1 MNGESPNQKN
11 EKKTKKNEKKGV
23 NKEKIE
29 KEKEV
34 VEEEKEE
41 KIETEKKEEEKG
53 EKEGKKE
60 EILIFG
66 KYSPNVTIEDPT
78 IAQYISLEPVYFPH
92 SHGRHAKKYL
102 GKSKVNLIERLANKL
117 MRGGTGEKI
126 GGKVIRT
133 EGRLQGKKTKVLKI
147 IKESFEIIEE
157 RTKQNPVQLL
167 VKAVENSA
175 PREDVTRVEYGG
187 VMYPVAVDISALRRL
202 NVALRN
208 IALAAIIKAFG
219 NKKSISEALAE
230 EIILASSNDPNSYA
244 VKRKDEIERIARSAR

>member
-1 MNGESPNQKN
+1 MAEEKN
-11 EKKTKKNEKKGV
+11 EKKVKKNEK
-23 NKEKIE
+23 NQKEK
-29 KEKEV
+29 KEEN
-34 VEEEKEE
+34 EE
-41 KIETEKKEEEKG
+41 KIEEKKEE
-53 EKEGKKE
+53 KKKAENE

-66 KYSPNVTIEDPT
+66 KYSANVTIEDPT
-78 IAQYISLEPVYFPH
+78 IAQYVSLEPRYFLH

-102 GKSKVNLIERLANKL
+102 GKAKVNLIERLANKL
-117 MRGGTGEKI
+117 MRGGTGEKV

-133 EGRLQGKKTKVLKI
+133 EGRLQGKKTKTLKI
-147 IKESFEIIEE
+147 IKEAFEIIEQ

-175 PREDVTRVEYGG
+175 PREDITRVEYGG
-187 VMYPVAVDISALRRL
+187 VMYPVAVDISALRRV

-208 IALAAIIKAFG
+208 IALAAIMKAFG

-244 VKRKDEIERIARSAR
+244 IKRKDEIERIARSAR

>member
-1 MNGESPNQKN
+1 MNEEKQKNNKKLKKNEKN
-11 EKKTKKNEKKGV
+11 EKKENEEVEKKEA
-23 NKEKIE
+23 EKKE
-29 KEKEV
+29 KEKQ
-34 VEEEKEE
+34 KEE
-41 KIETEKKEEEKG
+41 V
-53 EKEGKKE
+53 
-60 EILIFG
+60 LIFG
-66 KYSPNVTIEDPT
+66 KYSSNVTIEDPT

-92 SHGRHAKKYL
+92 SHGRHAKRYL
-102 GKSKVNLIERLANKL
+102 GKARVNLIERLANKL

-133 EGRLQGKKTKVLKI
+133 EGRLQGKKTKTLKI
-147 IKESFEIIEE
+147 IKEAFEIIEQ

-187 VMYPVAVDISALRRL
+187 VMYPVAVDISALRRV

-219 NKKSISEALAE
+219 NKKTISEALAE
-230 EIILASSNDPNSYA
+230 EIILASSNDANSYA
-244 VKRKDEIERIARSAR
+244 IKRKDEIERIARSAR

>member
-1 MNGESPNQKN
+1 MSE
-11 EKKTKKNEKKGV
+11 EKKNEKKIKK
-23 NKEKIE
+23 NEKKETNENEEVEKKEAEKNE
-29 KEKEV
+29 KEKEKQ
-34 VEEEKEE
+34 KEE
-41 KIETEKKEEEKG
+41 V
-53 EKEGKKE
+53 
-60 EILIFG
+60 LIFG
-66 KYSPNVTIEDPT
+66 KYSSNVTIEDPT

-92 SHGRHAKKYL
+92 SHGRHAKRYL
-102 GKSKVNLIERLANKL
+102 GKARVNLIERLANKL

-133 EGRLQGKKTKVLKI
+133 EGRLQGKKTKTLKI
-147 IKESFEIIEE
+147 IKEAFEIIEQ

-219 NKKSISEALAE
+219 NKKTISEALAE
-230 EIILASSNDPNSYA
+230 EIILASSNDANSYA
-244 VKRKDEIERIARSAR
+244 IKRKDEIERIARSAR

>member
-11 EKKTKKNEKKGV
+11 EKKIKKNEKKGV

-53 EKEGKKE
+53 EKEEKKE

>member
-1 MNGESPNQKN
+1 MNNNEKQKN
-11 EKKTKKNEKKGV
+11 EKKVKKNEK
-23 NKEKIE
+23 NE
-29 KEKEV
+29 KEIK
-34 VEEEKEE
+34 KEE
-41 KIETEKKEEEKG
+41 KIEEKKEEKKKTE
-53 EKEGKKE
+53 ERKEKE

-66 KYSPNVTIEDPT
+66 KYSSNVTIEDPT

-92 SHGRHAKKYL
+92 SHGRHAKRYL
-102 GKSKVNLIERLANKL
+102 GKAKVNLIERLANKL

-133 EGRLQGKKTKVLKI
+133 EGRLQGKKTKTLKI
-147 IKESFEIIEE
+147 IKEAFEIIEQ

-219 NKKSISEALAE
+219 NKKTISEALAE
-230 EIILASSNDPNSYA
+230 EIILASSNDANSYA
-244 VKRKDEIERIARSAR
+244 IKRKDEIERIARSAR

>member
-53 EKEGKKE
+53 EKEEKKE

-102 GKSKVNLIERLANKL
+102 GKSRVNLIERLANKL

>member
-53 EKEGKKE
+53 EKE

>member
-1 MNGESPNQKN
+1 MNE
-11 EKKTKKNEKKGV
+11 EKKNEKKIKK
-23 NKEKIE
+23 NEKKETNENEEVEKKEAEKNE
-29 KEKEV
+29 KEKEKQ
-34 VEEEKEE
+34 KEE
-41 KIETEKKEEEKG
+41 V
-53 EKEGKKE
+53 
-60 EILIFG
+60 LIFG
-66 KYSPNVTIEDPT
+66 KYSSNVTIEDPT

-92 SHGRHAKKYL
+92 SHGRHAKRYL
-102 GKSKVNLIERLANKL
+102 GKARVNLIERLANKL

-133 EGRLQGKKTKVLKI
+133 EGRLQGKKTKTLKI
-147 IKESFEIIEE
+147 IKEAFEIIEQ

-219 NKKSISEALAE
+219 NKKTISEALAE
-230 EIILASSNDPNSYA
+230 EIILASSNDANSYA
-244 VKRKDEIERIARSAR
+244 IKRKDEIERIARSAR

>member
-1 MNGESPNQKN
+1 MAEKKEKKEESKN
-11 EKKTKKNEKKGV
+11 EKEE
-23 NKEKIE
+23 EKIE
-29 KEKEV
+29 K
-34 VEEEKEE
+34 
-41 KIETEKKEEEKG
+41 KKNE
-53 EKEGKKE
+53 E

-66 KYSPNVTIEDPT
+66 KYSSNVTIEDPT
-78 IAQYISLEPVYFPH
+78 IAQYISLQPVYFPH
-92 SHGRHAKKYL
+92 SHGRHAKQYL
-102 GKSKVNLIERLANKL
+102 GKARVNLIERLANKL

-147 IKESFEIIEE
+147 IKEAFEIIEE
-157 RTKQNPVQLL
+157 RTKQNPIQLL

-187 VMYPVAVDISALRRL
+187 VMYPVAVDISALRRV

-219 NKKSISEALAE
+219 NKKTISEALAE